1 MNVKIYDNVK
11 ELNAY
16 LENKKK
22 DQVEVQHTAHIV
34 GQALD
39 KDGRKIFEIVDRFM
53 VIDK

>member
-1 MNVKIYDNVK
+1 MNVKIYDNLK

-22 DQVEVQHTAHIV
+22 DQAEVQHVAYVV
-34 GQALD
+34 GQSLD
-39 KDGRKIFEIVDRFM
+39 KDGRKIFEIIDRFM